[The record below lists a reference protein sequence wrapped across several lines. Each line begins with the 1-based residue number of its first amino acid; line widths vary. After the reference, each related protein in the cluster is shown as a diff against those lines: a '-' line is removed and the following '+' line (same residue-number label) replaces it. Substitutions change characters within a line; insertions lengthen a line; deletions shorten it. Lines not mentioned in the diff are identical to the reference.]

1 MDRNF
6 VTCQALNWLVRSIWP
21 QPKTLEGYA
30 ETFKTK
36 IYETVDQMITSGKP
50 DAVCIWVENYPYH
63 HYALQAVANE
73 LYDSELCAKS
83 PAELDA
89 AGFSYPSHLLNN

>member
-73 LYDSELCAKS
+73 LHVFLSKPRVCS
-83 PAELDA
+83 R
-89 AGFSYPSHLLNN
+89 